1 MKKIAL
7 ALFFLPLLAQAE
19 LVQQFKSP
27 SFNGQNWSSHVLTI
41 DSIEKARKDNIE
53 SQKKSEEAKLLAES
67 QNTPL
72 ARFMSL
78 FTSQVYAQLAS
89 QLSTNLFQNKCNGA
103 DGLPIAGCIN
113 PNSGVFSLD
122 GNTIT
127 WVKTD
132 KDVTLTVVDKAGTV
146 TVVKVPIASF
156 GF

>member
-7 ALFFLPLLAQAE
+7 ALLIVPAMASAE

-53 SQKKSEEAKLLAES
+53 SQRKSEEARLLAES

-89 QLSTNLFQNKCNGA
+89 QLSTNLFQNKCNGT
-103 DGLPIAGCIN
+103 DGMPIAGCVN

-132 KDVTLTVVDKAGTV
+132 KDVTLTVVDKAGSVTTV
-146 TVVKVPIASF
+146 RVPIASF

>member
-1 MKKIAL
+1 MKYVWAL
-7 ALFFLPLLAQAE
+7 AFMMPLAVQAE

-41 DSIEKARKDNIE
+41 DSIEKARKDNLE
-53 SQKKSEEAKLLAES
+53 SQKKSEEARLLAEA

-89 QLSTNLFQNKCNGA
+89 QLSTNLFQNKCQGA
-103 DGLPIAGCIN
+103 DGLAIPGCVN
-113 PNSGVFSLD
+113 PTSGVFSLD

-127 WVKTD
+127 WIKTD

-146 TVVKVPIASF
+146 TTVRVPIASC

>member
-7 ALFFLPLLAQAE
+7 ALFFLPFLAQAE

-41 DSIEKARKDNIE
+41 DSIEKARKDNID

-103 DGLPIAGCIN
+103 DGLPIAGCVN
-113 PNSGVFSLD
+113 PSNGVFSLD

-127 WVKTD
+127 WIKTD

>member
-1 MKKIAL
+1 MKYAWAL
-7 ALFFLPLLAQAE
+7 AFMMPLAVQAE

-41 DSIEKARKDNIE
+41 DSIEKARKDNLE
-53 SQKKSEEAKLLAES
+53 SQKKSEEARLLAEA

-89 QLSTNLFQNKCNGA
+89 QLSTNLFQNKCQGA
-103 DGLPIAGCIN
+103 DGLAIPGCVN
-113 PNSGVFSLD
+113 PTSGVFSLD

-127 WVKTD
+127 WIKTD

-146 TVVKVPIASF
+146 TTVRVPIASF

>member
-1 MKKIAL
+1 MKKIITIL
-7 ALFFLPLLAQAE
+7 ALVPCLAQAE

-41 DSIEKARKDNIE
+41 DSIEKARRDNIE
-53 SQKKSEEAKLLAES
+53 SQKKSEEAKLLAEA

-113 PNSGVFSLD
+113 PNSGVFTLD

-127 WVKTD
+127 WIKTD

>member
-1 MKKIAL
+1 MKYVWAL
-7 ALFFLPLLAQAE
+7 AFMMPLVVQAE

-41 DSIEKARKDNIE
+41 DSIEKARKDNLE
-53 SQKKSEEAKLLAES
+53 SQKKSEEARLLAEA

-89 QLSTNLFQNKCNGA
+89 QLSTNLFQNKCQGA
-103 DGLPIAGCIN
+103 DGLAIPGCVN
-113 PNSGVFSLD
+113 PTSGVFSLD

-127 WVKTD
+127 WIKTD

-146 TVVKVPIASF
+146 TTVRVPIASF

>member
-7 ALFFLPLLAQAE
+7 ALLIVPTMASAE

-41 DSIEKARKDNIE
+41 DSIEKSRKDNIE
-53 SQKKSEEAKLLAES
+53 SQRKSEEARLLAES

-89 QLSTNLFQNKCNGA
+89 QLSTNLFQNKCAGT
-103 DGLPIAGCIN
+103 DGPIPGCVN
-113 PNSGVFSLD
+113 PNSGVFTLD

-127 WVKTD
+127 WVKSD

-146 TVVKVPIASF
+146 TTVRVPIASF

>member
-1 MKKIAL
+1 MKYIWAL
-7 ALFFLPLLAQAE
+7 AFIIPFTVQAE

-89 QLSTNLFQNKCNGA
+89 QLSTNLFQNMSN
-103 DGLPIAGCIN
+103 
-113 PNSGVFSLD
+113 
-122 GNTIT
+122 
-127 WVKTD
+127 
-132 KDVTLTVVDKAGTV
+132 
-146 TVVKVPIASF
+146 
-156 GF
+156 

>member
-127 WVKTD
+127 WIKTD